1 MQHFGELEGRHHTEL
16 FIAAEAQGI
25 SFLEYVPS
33 NGETN
38 QQVAARAREFFDKL
52 IRYIYYKAIRMSI
65 HGWTP
70 IATTKKVFS

>member
-1 MQHFGELEGRHHTEL
+1 MQHFGELEGRHRTEL

-65 HGWTP
+65 RGWTP